1 MSRVDTLI
9 GAIDG
14 VNTTFTTPSNF
25 QSGSFRL
32 IWDGIIYPPD
42 DAVYGYSETGSQTI
56 QTVTAPTVGT
66 VLQGLYEIGTTII
79 AGGGTAG
86 GHEDGITL
94 KIAVPNISV
103 VIAAYNVIRVFRS
116 SSTRDGPFVE
126 LTNTTA
132 QPASMTGTVAGPF
145 TSLNGKTLIL
155 RVHTNTGPRPDL
167 SVTFTDPDP
176 VSIGQVV
183 TAINTAMAGVVLAVD
198 NGSSQL
204 KISTVYTGMNAV
216 LEVVGGTAI
225 ADLGLGLYQ
234 RDTGEDPFLP
244 LVATDN
250 VYEFYDPQ
258 GNDVYWYRWQ
268 FYNTGT
274 LASSALSEAVQPQ
287 AARIDPVRRIEDFRA
302 TRGLTLVRSRE
313 HTFRMEFWEN
323 QAQQIPLVPL
333 DAGRYP
339 AYTIYDPTGLAV
351 QTGVASIDGAAPH
364 YKVLFTPGLD
374 ATLTNDDRRWRIDWF
389 FVTDTNRPVQTS
401 EIFDMRDV
409 DVTESEI
416 VEYKTLALEGATKR
430 LHIATQKRPVSISM
444 QLENA
449 NDTTNVILP
458 LPAVFPPSGPN
469 PSLTELQDGDRYVYY
484 YDVPPNNPPT
494 FEGMVAGSN
503 GNTYQA
509 IWTILETPISEEQH
523 EFQILEVPP
532 RSALQYFPGLRMVVD
547 KFQKNRRAIQA
558 YQDSDVFEYLKRGLQ
573 LVNSTNPVH
582 LSWTMTGVPSSIQ
595 PYWLL
600 AATVWGLNAQH
611 LLETDLQFSHS
622 GQTVTLDY
630 DRTAGI
636 DAGISRALD
645 LLGGGS
651 ANGALGLPAAKMQL
665 YRKNSPVGSFAGRPT
680 RRTGINNWV
689 FPISRDSGGTGMD
702 GNSYL
707 ALLNKVGLL

>member
-9 GAIDG
+9 GTIDG
-14 VNTTFTTPSNF
+14 VNTTFSTPSNF
-25 QSGSFRL
+25 QTGSFRL
-32 IWDGIIYPPD
+32 IWDGIIYPPT
-42 DAVYGYSETGSQTI
+42 DAFYGYSETGSQTI
-56 QTVTAPTVGT
+56 QTVTPPPIGT
-66 VLQGLYEIGTTII
+66 VLQGLYELGTTTVV
-79 AGGGTAG
+79 GGGTAG
-86 GHEDGITL
+86 GKDDGITL
-94 KIAVPNISV
+94 KIAVPNISA

-126 LTNTTA
+126 LTNATA
-132 QPASMTGTVAGPF
+132 QPASITGTVAGPF

-155 RVHTNTGPRPDL
+155 RVSTNTGPRPDL
-167 SVTFTDPDP
+167 TVTFTDPDP
-176 VSIGQVV
+176 ISIAQVV
-183 TAINTAMAGVVLAVD
+183 TAVNTALAGVVVAVD
-198 NGSSQL
+198 NGSGQL
-204 KISTVYTGMNAV
+204 KLSTVYTGMDAV
-216 LEVVGGTAI
+216 LEVVGGTGI
-225 ADLGLGLYQ
+225 ADLGFGLYQ
-234 RDTGEDPFLP
+234 RDNGEEPFLP

-250 VYEFYDPQ
+250 VYEFTDPQ
-258 GNDVYWYRWQ
+258 GNANYWYRWQ

-274 LASSALSEAVQPQ
+274 SASSAMSPAIQPQ
-287 AARIDPVRRIEDFRA
+287 SARVDPVRKIEDFRA
-302 TRGLTLVRSRE
+302 TRGLTLVRGRE

-323 QAQQIPLVPL
+323 QEQQIPLVPL

-339 AYTIYDPTGLAV
+339 SYTIYDPSGLAV
-351 QTGVASIDGAAPH
+351 QTGVASIDGSAPH
-364 YKVLFTPGLD
+364 YKVLFTPGMD

-389 FVTDTNRPVQTS
+389 FVTDTDRPVQSS

-416 VEYKTLALEGATKR
+416 EEYKTLTLEGDTKR
-430 LHIATQKRPVSISM
+430 LRLAVDKRPVSIRL

-449 NDTTNVILP
+449 NDPTDTILP

-469 PSLTELQDGDRYVYY
+469 PSLTEVEEGDRYVYY

-494 FEGMVAGSN
+494 FEGMVAGTN

-509 IWTILETPISEEQH
+509 IWTVLETPTAEEQH

-532 RSALQYFPGLRMVVD
+532 RTSLQYFPGLRMVLD
-547 KFQKNRRAIQA
+547 KFRKNRQFVQA
-558 YQDSDVFEYLKRGLQ
+558 YQESDIFEYLKRGLQ
-573 LVNSTNPVH
+573 FVNSTNPVH
-582 LSWTMTGVPSSIQ
+582 LSWTMTSVPSLIQ

-611 LLETDLQFSHS
+611 LLETDLQFNFS

-636 DAGISRALD
+636 DAGIQRALD

-665 YRKNSPVGSFAGRPT
+665 YRKSSSVGSYAGRST

-689 FPISRDSGGTGMD
+689 FPISRDVGGTGMD
-702 GNSYL
+702 SNSYL
-707 ALLNKVGLL
+707 SLLNQVGLL